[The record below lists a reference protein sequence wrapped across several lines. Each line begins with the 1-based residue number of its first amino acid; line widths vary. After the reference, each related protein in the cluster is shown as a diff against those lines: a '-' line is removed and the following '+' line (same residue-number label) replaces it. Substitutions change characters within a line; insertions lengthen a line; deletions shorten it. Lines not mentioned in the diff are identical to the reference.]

1 MEDENRLRERKIGAG
16 NWESG
21 GVGLLAAVSAWIAA
35 TWSQPHRGGLAAMA
49 GGAALATAII
59 SAVPRERVVRSRWR
73 EPFFLAWSVSLI
85 VFITV
90 AAALDE
96 GVRSP
101 MVLMLFLTLVYA
113 ALSYPRWSVAVVSTL
128 SLMAVL
134 ALSLAVGTGGHGP
147 SDPVYLV
154 GLMLTLA
161 VTGVMCI
168 CQARIQHQARA
179 ELSRLS
185 RADPLTG
192 CLNRLG
198 LAERVAAELT
208 TPGPGPAL
216 ILLDFDGFK
225 AVNDELGHSAGDELL
240 RWASEQMQSALRHGD
255 ALSRIGGDEFAVLLP
270 QMTVDQGRH
279 IADRLRLAL
288 SVRISASAGVA
299 AAPEDGNSADAL
311 HQRADERLYEAKR
324 QSPSSVRRRTTNS
337 LSSSSTASSIGGF
350 S

>member
-1 MEDENRLRERKIGAG
+1 MEDELRLRVRMIGAG
-16 NWESG
+16 IWLS
-21 GVGLLAAVSAWIAA
+21 VGLLAAVAGWIGA
-35 TWSQPHRGGLAAMA
+35 TWTDPHRGGLAAMA
-49 GGAALATAII
+49 AGAALATAII
-59 SAVPRERVVRSRWR
+59 ATVPRDRIVRSRWR
-73 EPFFLAWSVSLI
+73 EPFFLSWSTSLI

-90 AAALDE
+90 AAGLDQ

-113 ALSYPRWSVAVVSTL
+113 ALSYPRWAVAMVS
-128 SLMAVL
+128 
-134 ALSLAVGTGGHGP
+134 ALSLLAVLVLSLVAGTGGHGP

-168 CQARIQHQARA
+168 CQARIQHEARN

-198 LAERVAAELT
+198 LADRSTAELAA
-208 TPGPGPAL
+208 PGVGPAL

-240 RWASEQMQSALRHGD
+240 CWASEQMRSALRPGD
-255 ALSRIGGDEFAVLLP
+255 ALARIGGDEFAVLLP
-270 QMTVDQGRH
+270 GMSADQGRLV
-279 IADRLRLAL
+279 ADRLRLAL
-288 SVRISASAGVA
+288 SARIGASAGVA
-299 AAPEDGNSADAL
+299 AAPEDGMSADTL

-324 QSPSSVRRRTTNS
+324 QSPSSARRRVTNS
-337 LSSSSTASSIGGF
+337 RSSSSTASSIGGF